1 MSLLKLIL
9 SLSLIILSM
18 CVSAKEVVD
27 CAHKQLGIKYK
38 WGGHSPQT
46 GFDCSGLAYYCHKYQ
61 IPRVSRDQ
69 AAKNKISISSIKPG
83 DLLFFAGKD
92 GKGQIHHTAIFIGS
106 NTYIEAPYTGAT
118 VRKTKMGR
126 KVAAA
131 SRYWK

>member
-18 CVSAKEVVD
+18 SVSSKEVVD
-27 CAHKQLGIKYK
+27 CAHKQIGIDYK
-38 WGGHSPQT
+38 WGGHSPKT

-106 NTYIEAPYTGAT
+106 NTYVEIPYTNGNA
-118 VRKTKMGR
+118 RKTSMHR
-126 KVAAA
+126 KVASA